1 MVGIGSWLYN
11 ASVAKETIKMA
22 LEVGYRAIDTAYDYQ
37 NSEGI
42 GEALQEAFQ
51 SGELERKDL
60 FITTKVE
67 GGLNASRTFE
77 EHETNLKNLQVDYVD
92 LLLIHFPDYISPQG
106 DLTGSK
112 KMRQDQWRGTSL
124 SLSLKTS
131 LTKTYLNTH
140 THIAMEKLHKEGKA
154 RAIGISH
161 YCRRQLDD
169 VLEIATVKPA
179 VNQVEF
185 HVGMGS
191 AGANATDDRAYLES
205 KGVTFQ
211 SFSPLCGPCCMG
223 DTTGKCTFNKDL
235 ITGDM
240 VTSIGAKYVVF
251 EREAREFFN
260 HIPQIIRISLYH
272 SLVSLYTYEYCLC
285 YSLKSL
291 LRCTLECY
299 DILNSRFA
307 LEHRYNKTGAQ
318 VSLKWQV
325 QQGIPVIPKT
335 NNKEHLEQNIALFG
349 WELSKEDMDTLTSA
363 TSPPVSGG
371 GDGLTSGDCAMP

>member
-51 SGELERKDL
+51 SKELERKDL

-67 GGLNASRTFE
+67 GGLNSSRTFE

-112 KMRQDQWRGTSL
+112 KMRQDQWR
-124 SLSLKTS
+124 
-131 LTKTYLNTH
+131 
-140 THIAMEKLHKEGKA
+140 AMEKLHKEGKA

-179 VNQVEF
+179 INQVEF
-185 HVGMGS
+185 HVGV
-191 AGANATDDRAYLES
+191 R
-205 KGVTFQ
+205 
-211 SFSPLCGPCCMG
+211 
-223 DTTGKCTFNKDL
+223 
-235 ITGDM
+235 
-240 VTSIGAKYVVF
+240 
-251 EREAREFFN
+251 
-260 HIPQIIRISLYH
+260 
-272 SLVSLYTYEYCLC
+272 
-285 YSLKSL
+285 KSL
-291 LRCTLECY
+291 L
-299 DILNSRFA
+299 I
-307 LEHRYNKTGAQ
+307 H
-318 VSLKWQV
+318 SLTHFFT
-325 QQGIPVIPKT
+325 QQQT
-335 NNKEHLEQNIALFG
+335 TTTH
-349 WELSKEDMDTLTSA
+349 T
-363 TSPPVSGG
+363 
-371 GDGLTSGDCAMP
+371 DGKRGSERNR

>member
-1 MVGIGSWLYN
+1 
-11 ASVAKETIKMA
+11 MA

-124 SLSLKTS
+124 SLSLS
-131 LTKTYLNTH
+131 LTFTTTYLNTH
-140 THIAMEKLHKEGKA
+140 THAAMEKLHKEGKA

-185 HVGMGS
+185 HIGMGS
-191 AGANATDDRAYLES
+191 AGVNATDDRAYLES

-240 VTSIGAKYVVF
+240 VTSIGAKY
-251 EREAREFFN
+251 
-260 HIPQIIRISLYH
+260 
-272 SLVSLYTYEYCLC
+272 
-285 YSLKSL
+285 
-291 LRCTLECY
+291 
-299 DILNSRFA
+299 
-307 LEHRYNKTGAQ
+307 NKTGAQ

-335 NNKEHLEQNIALFG
+335 NNKDHLEQNIALFG

-371 GDGLTSGDCAMP
+371 GDGLTSGDWAMP

>member
-51 SGELERKDL
+51 SKELERKDL

-67 GGLNASRTFE
+67 GGLNSSRTFE

-112 KMRQDQWRGTSL
+112 KMRQDQWR
-124 SLSLKTS
+124 
-131 LTKTYLNTH
+131 
-140 THIAMEKLHKEGKA
+140 AMEKLHKEGKA

-179 VNQVEF
+179 INQVEF
-185 HVGMGS
+185 HVGVRKSLLIHSLTHSLTHFFTQQQHTQMGS
-191 AGANATDDRAYLES
+191 AGVNATDDRAYLES

-223 DTTGKCTFNKDL
+223 DTTGKCTFNEDL
-235 ITGDM
+235 ITGEM
-240 VTSIGAKYVVF
+240 VTSIGAK
-251 EREAREFFN
+251 
-260 HIPQIIRISLYH
+260 
-272 SLVSLYTYEYCLC
+272 
-285 YSLKSL
+285 
-291 LRCTLECY
+291 
-299 DILNSRFA
+299 
-307 LEHRYNKTGAQ
+307 YNKTGAQ

-335 NNKEHLEQNIALFG
+335 NNKEHLEQNIDLFG
-349 WELSKEDMDTLTSA
+349 WELSKEDMHTLTSA

>member
-124 SLSLKTS
+124 SQKFIHKNLPPR
-131 LTKTYLNTH
+131 TH
-140 THIAMEKLHKEGKA
+140 THSDGKTSQG
-154 RAIGISH
+154 R
-161 YCRRQLDD
+161 
-169 VLEIATVKPA
+169 K
-179 VNQVEF
+179 
-185 HVGMGS
+185 GS
-191 AGANATDDRAYLES
+191 CHWN
-205 KGVTFQ
+205 F
-211 SFSPLCGPCCMG
+211 
-223 DTTGKCTFNKDL
+223 
-235 ITGDM
+235 
-240 VTSIGAKYVVF
+240 
-251 EREAREFFN
+251 
-260 HIPQIIRISLYH
+260 
-272 SLVSLYTYEYCLC
+272 
-285 YSLKSL
+285 SL
-291 LRCTLECY
+291 LSSST
-299 DILNSRFA
+299 
-307 LEHRYNKTGAQ
+307 
-318 VSLKWQV
+318 
-325 QQGIPVIPKT
+325 
-335 NNKEHLEQNIALFG
+335 
-349 WELSKEDMDTLTSA
+349 
-363 TSPPVSGG
+363 
-371 GDGLTSGDCAMP
+371 